1 MAFVPGQIVYH
12 DYGEVPRVVHT
23 RIILGHISGHE
34 YLIRTPDGDE
44 YCEVCDS
51 SNGDLSHF
59 FVGPDDGSLPAGIP
73 AGSVYGFGALTV
85 AEFNAMLA
93 AGRLAAAAERG
104 RRGIQDVGV
113 PLADN
118 QMVWVLAEMVKG
130 HSIGERVIPPAAH
143 PKDGTWGLMQMAD
156 SEGHSRPVLI
166 HQLQVDGIP
175 QFCEDRISLARSSV
189 ASEGDDRQAGEDAR
203 TMEVKYAASGERQR
217 SFKDTVAEFQ
227 QTEFEDF
234 PLEPRTSLAYL
245 KAVSSIAESSFGQHL
260 SWVHQSRIPENDRA
274 IHESEVLSRAIDMA
288 ICYDQLN
295 VVNLASFELLI
306 RRKQLLAEAYSYGG
320 GTPSYAG
327 SDHFMGTSYRPGGAI
342 VVPELTRHVADRM
355 HQESQILKEKR
366 KQQEMKG
373 GKGKKDPPPPKPGKQ
388 AGGRWYLG
396 VPSWPLWTG
405 RASICFFSVLH
416 VTSFQQQDFS

>member
-118 QMVWVLAEMVKG
+118 QMVWVLAEMIKG

-143 PKDGTWGLMQMAD
+143 PKDGTWGLMQMTDTASSGWD
-156 SEGHSRPVLI
+156 SAVL
-166 HQLQVDGIP
+166 
-175 QFCEDRISLARSSV
+175 
-189 ASEGDDRQAGEDAR
+189 
-203 TMEVKYAASGERQR
+203 
-217 SFKDTVAEFQ
+217 
-227 QTEFEDF
+227 
-234 PLEPRTSLAYL
+234 
-245 KAVSSIAESSFGQHL
+245 
-260 SWVHQSRIPENDRA
+260 
-274 IHESEVLSRAIDMA
+274 
-288 ICYDQLN
+288 
-295 VVNLASFELLI
+295 
-306 RRKQLLAEAYSYGG
+306 
-320 GTPSYAG
+320 
-327 SDHFMGTSYRPGGAI
+327 
-342 VVPELTRHVADRM
+342 
-355 HQESQILKEKR
+355 
-366 KQQEMKG
+366 
-373 GKGKKDPPPPKPGKQ
+373 
-388 AGGRWYLG
+388 
-396 VPSWPLWTG
+396 
-405 RASICFFSVLH
+405 
-416 VTSFQQQDFS
+416 